1 MTSFWLINYDD
12 TDADND
18 EAAKKEDDSSRN
30 DEDGSESDDIDVWTM
45 IEMAAEKKVTMG
57 INIEVHNDST
67 NTPWAARSP
76 GPKKK
81 GDTKAAWC
89 TPRPP
94 TSRERRVHMI
104 QRYHKN
110 TT

>member
-1 MTSFWLINYDD
+1 MSRSDSTGTRTWTHDNNEVDD
-12 TDADND
+12 G
-18 EAAKKEDDSSRN
+18 SSCD

-57 INIEVHNDST
+57 INIEVHLDST

-81 GDTKAAWC
+81 GDTKAA
-89 TPRPP
+89 
-94 TSRERRVHMI
+94 
-104 QRYHKN
+104 
-110 TT
+110 

>member
-1 MTSFWLINYDD
+1 MSRSDSTGTRTQTHDD
-12 TDADND
+12 NEED
-18 EAAKKEDDSSRN
+18 DDSSCD

-57 INIEVHNDST
+57 INIEVHSDST

-81 GDTKAAWC
+81 GDTKAA
-89 TPRPP
+89 
-94 TSRERRVHMI
+94 
-104 QRYHKN
+104 
-110 TT
+110 